1 MRALA
6 ALVMALT
13 LTACT
18 AKGPERGSA
27 AQIAALA
34 QSLRQ
39 MSPAVDPREADRA
52 ARISYQTA
60 FALAQSYQITDHP
73 LIHNSKVNAGTKPRG
88 LCYHWA
94 EDMQAR
100 LLAEE
105 FRTLDVTRAIA
116 NSDSLLLIDHSTA
129 VLIPTGA
136 ALHEGVVVDPWRG
149 GGKLFWAPVLQDRRY
164 DWLPRAQVLR
174 DKGRIHYVH
183 RTEGSLA
190 APPVE

>member
-1 MRALA
+1 MLALS
-6 ALVMALT
+6 
-13 LTACT
+13 LTACA
-18 AKGPERGSA
+18 AKGPETGTET
-27 AQIAALA
+27 QIAALA

-39 MSPAVDPREADRA
+39 MSPDVDPNEAARA

-60 FALAQSYQITDHP
+60 FALAQTYQITDHP

-100 LLAEE
+100 LLAEG

-129 VLIPTGA
+129 VLIPKGA
-136 ALHEGVVVDPWRG
+136 AMKNGVVIDPWRG
-149 GGKLFWAPVLQDRRY
+149 GGKLFWAPVAQDTRY

-183 RTEGSLA
+183 RTKGSLA
-190 APPVE
+190 PPPVD

>member
-1 MRALA
+1 VRALA

-27 AQIAALA
+27 AQIAAPA

-129 VLIPTGA
+129 VRIKTGA
-136 ALHEGVVVDPWRG
+136 ELHEGVVVDPWRG
-149 GGKLFWAPVLQDRRY
+149 GGKLFRARVLQERRY
-164 DWLPRAQVLR
+164 AWLPRAQVLL